1 MKVLVYGSLNI
12 DYVYSVE
19 HFVRAGETIS
29 SDGRNIF
36 CGGKG
41 LNQAIAFSRY
51 GIETFMAGA
60 VGKADG
66 KVLTDAL
73 KNANV
78 NTDYVVSKDMP
89 SGHTVIQNTPDGE
102 NCIILFGGAN
112 QSITKEDVDRTIEG
126 FGNGDYL
133 ILQNEI
139 NLLDYIIERAHE
151 KKMPVVLNPSPMNG
165 KILKLPLDKVDIFV
179 LNEIEACG
187 ILGLDET
194 DLVKADGENLLSR
207 LKEKF
212 PNKKILLTLGEAGSL
227 YSNGENTY
235 SHGIYKVKALD
246 TTGAGDTFMGYFVGE
261 IISGKY
267 ASCALKTASAASAI
281 AVGKNGASVSIPY
294 LEEVKKFLGN
304 VNDRF

>member
-1 MKVLVYGSLNI
+1 MRVLVYGSLNI

-78 NTDYVVSKDMP
+78 NTDYVVEKGTP

-112 QSITKEDVDRTIEG
+112 QSITKEDVDRTLAD
-126 FGNGDYL
+126 FGGGDYL
-133 ILQNEI
+133 VLQNEI

-151 KKMPVVLNPSPMNG
+151 KKMTVVLNPSPMND
-165 KILKLPLDKVDIFV
+165 KILALPLEKVDIFV
-179 LNEIEACG
+179 LNEIEACS
-187 ILGLDET
+187 ILGLNET
-194 DLVKADGENLLSR
+194 DSFKADGENLLSR
-207 LKEKF
+207 LKDKF
-212 PNKKILLTLGEAGSL
+212 PNKKILLTLGEVGSL
-227 YSNGENTY
+227 YSGSENTY

-246 TTGAGDTFMGYFVGE
+246 TTGAGDTFMGYFIGE
-261 IISGKY
+261 IISGKD

-294 LEEVKKFLGN
+294 IEEVKKFLAE
-304 VNDRF
+304 RE

>member
-66 KVLTDAL
+66 KVLADAL

-78 NTDYVVSKDMP
+78 NTDYVVEKDMP

-112 QSITKEDVDRTIEG
+112 QSITKEDVDRTLAD
-126 FGNGDYL
+126 FDRGDYL

-151 KKMPVVLNPSPMNG
+151 KKMTVVLNPSPMNE
-165 KILKLPLDKVDIFV
+165 KILALPLEKVDIFV

-187 ILGLDET
+187 ILGLNET
-194 DLVKADGENLLSR
+194 DSFKADGGNLLSR
-207 LKEKF
+207 LKDKF
-212 PNKKILLTLGEAGSL
+212 PNKKILITLGEVGSL
-227 YSNGENTY
+227 YSDRENTY

-246 TTGAGDTFMGYFVGE
+246 TTGAGDTFMGYFIGE
-261 IISGKY
+261 IISGKD

-294 LEEVKKFLGN
+294 IEEVKKFLAE
-304 VNDRF
+304 RE

>member
-29 SDGRNIF
+29 SGGRNIF

-51 GIETFMAGA
+51 GIETYMAGA

-66 KVLTDAL
+66 KMLTDTL
-73 KNANV
+73 KAANV
-78 NTDYVVSKDMP
+78 NTDYVALKDMP

-112 QSITKEDVDRTIEG
+112 MSITKEDVDKTLES
-126 FGNGDYL
+126 FGSGDYL

-139 NLLDYIIERAHE
+139 NLTDYIIERAHE
-151 KKMPVVLNPSPMNG
+151 KKMTVVLNPSPMNG
-165 KILKLPLDKVDIFV
+165 KILKLPLTKVDVFV

-187 ILGLDET
+187 ILGLDEAGT
-194 DLVKADGENLLSR
+194 DNADGEDLLAK

-227 YSNGENTY
+227 YSDGKNTY
-235 SHGIYKVKALD
+235 SHGIYKVKVLD

-261 IISGKY
+261 IIGGKEPS
-267 ASCALKTASAASAI
+267 AALKTASAASAI

-294 LEEVKKFLGN
+294 LSDVEAFLKE
-304 VNDRF
+304 RE